1 MCLPKRQITKEQ
13 VDKAFEI
20 IIEKNANGTNNK
32 KIALYGGE
40 PFLAENYDILI
51 YIVEKGKGLGY
62 SFSVTSNGY
71 DIDKYLDYIK
81 DNKVFSFQITL
92 DGIAEIHN
100 KRKPHYK
107 NEDSF
112 EKFLLISIVY

>member
-40 PFLAENYDILI
+40 PFWRKTMI
-51 YIVEKGKGLGY
+51 Y
-62 SFSVTSNGY
+62 
-71 DIDKYLDYIK
+71 
-81 DNKVFSFQITL
+81 
-92 DGIAEIHN
+92 
-100 KRKPHYK
+100 
-107 NEDSF
+107 
-112 EKFLLISIVY
+112 